1 MGSFSAVVRITVL
14 VVYDR
19 WHDLISGSTVT
30 SKFVGDHAPRCS
42 ALVLKHL
49 LKESRS
55 GTRILMLL
63 HKDIDNLII
72 LDLPPAK
79 DNTVRQVRS

>member
-1 MGSFSAVVRITVL
+1 MGSFSAVARIAAL

-30 SKFVGDHAPRCS
+30 SKLIGNHASGYPTL
-42 ALVLKHL
+42 AFEHL

-55 GTRILMLL
+55 GAGILTLL
-63 HKDIDNLII
+63 H
-72 LDLPPAK
+72 
-79 DNTVRQVRS
+79 